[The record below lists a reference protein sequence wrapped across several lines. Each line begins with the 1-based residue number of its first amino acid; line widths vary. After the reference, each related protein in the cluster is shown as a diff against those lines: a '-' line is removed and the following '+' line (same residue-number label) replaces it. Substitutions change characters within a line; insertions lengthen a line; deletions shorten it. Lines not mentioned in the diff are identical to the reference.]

1 LAPANVMELNAIV
14 AVPALVTVTA
24 AYVET
29 VPCVVAGNARLAV
42 LSFSAGGAA
51 PAPVSATLCGDPAA
65 LSVMIR
71 VAASAPAEAGL
82 NAAYNEQE
90 APGASEAPQSPN
102 QRKEVALVPPSAI
115 DLRVKAAVPEFFS
128 VASCASLVAP
138 VIVAGK
144 TIDAGVRVTAGAVP
158 VPLSFTCCGEPVALS
173 AIASAAASAP
183 VDRGL
188 NSTDTVHEAPTAS
201 EAPQVVADF
210 RNDVALVPVTVSEV
224 NVKAAVPEFF
234 TVRTWAAVGVPTMV
248 AANVSELAESVT
260 AGAVLATPV
269 PLTATVWVPAPSTTL
284 SVASNAPT
292 AAGLNERVTAQL
304 APAAN
309 VEPTGQVVDAANEL
323 ASVPVSLTEPIV
335 TAAVPAFLRVTTPFV
350 PLVVPTIAV
359 ANP

>member
-1 LAPANVMELNAIV
+1 
-14 AVPALVTVTA
+14 
-24 AYVET
+24 
-29 VPCVVAGNARLAV
+29 
-42 LSFSAGGAA
+42 
-51 PAPVSATLCGDPAA
+51 
-65 LSVMIR
+65 
-71 VAASAPAEAGL
+71 
-82 NAAYNEQE
+82 
-90 APGASEAPQSPN
+90 
-102 QRKEVALVPPSAI
+102 
-115 DLRVKAAVPEFFS
+115 
-128 VASCASLVAP
+128 
-138 VIVAGK
+138 
-144 TIDAGVRVTAGAVP
+144 
-158 VPLSFTCCGEPVALS
+158 
-173 AIASAAASAP
+173 
-183 VDRGL
+183 
-188 NSTDTVHEAPTAS
+188 VHEAPTAS

-269 PLTATVWVPAPSTTL
+269 PLTSTVWVPAPSTTL

-335 TAAVPAFLRVTTPFV
+335 TAAVPPFLRVTTPFV